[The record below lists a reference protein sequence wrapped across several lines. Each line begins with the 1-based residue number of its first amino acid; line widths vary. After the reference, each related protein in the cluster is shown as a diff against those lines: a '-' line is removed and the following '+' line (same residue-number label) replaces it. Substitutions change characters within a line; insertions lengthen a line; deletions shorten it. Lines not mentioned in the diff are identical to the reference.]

1 MDVDSGICHPHEKFL
16 LYAETAYMVINN
28 PYLHTVTAAVNEN
41 VAYLGAEFVVVENVE
56 LHVDGTLR
64 SHQIALERLKQFGA
78 ADKAF
83 HIVVRKINRTR
94 QLMPQAD
101 LLTTFRREWQ
111 FAYIGLL
118 DGTGMGETLFQAF
131 GYQRFIFYATPKNRY
146 STKPATGKKNSTV
159 IHASER
165 TGLRFSFS
173 IM

>member
-1 MDVDSGICHPHEKFL
+1 MDVDSLIFHPPEKFL
-16 LYAETAYMVINN
+16 LYSETAYMFINN

-83 HIVVRKINRTR
+83 NIVIRKINRTR

-101 LLTTFRREWQ
+101 LLTAFRREWQ

-118 DGTGMGETLFQAF
+118 DGTGMGKTLFQAF
-131 GYQRFIFYATPKNRY
+131 GYQRFIFYATPKKQIQQQACNRQ
-146 STKPATGKKNSTV
+146 KEQHRNPRK
-159 IHASER
+159 
-165 TGLRFSFS
+165 
-173 IM
+173 